1 MPAQSVLLPVFLCS
15 AASLAISAV
24 LIGLPSRERLAEQN
38 AAPWRLLTAALILAS
53 GFKAAQWSALG
64 GLTPLPAPYWAADWA
79 VAFALSFTFLFWYP
93 RHATGR
99 AVHVTP
105 ALLGM
110 VILAQLPLWHWP
122 NLPAPAYVTA
132 AGLLLLGGAVSLG
145 GSLLFRQS
153 TGRTFPIVAIS
164 VAQGLL
170 ITLVTIAFTAPLHG
184 LPSTA
189 PLMPSPTAGWMKAMS
204 LIAALA
210 LIVRELQ
217 ARRAW
222 RFQQQVGEQ
231 TAALQRERDL
241 HVALI
246 ESLNDQV
253 VICDAAGQ
261 LVGHNEKAAHLHD
274 RNPTGTFPD
283 DWAQTYGLHTT
294 NFSRFLRLQ
303 EIPLYRALQG
313 EQVRDT
319 LIGVQTGQTRRVV
332 TCNANPIRAADGTVI
347 GAVVA
352 MNDVT
357 DREQARQELERTAAR
372 HAEIINALDEGLLML
387 DPQGRI
393 LSFNDRISDLLGV
406 NAATATHF
414 ADLLTGSV
422 VRDVN
427 GRPLPAV
434 SPNFQRML
442 SGQASVADSVVE
454 IIRADGSSRWVRNH
468 VQGIH
473 QDQKLSSVLYTMVD
487 ITSQTQLNSELQ
499 RVTRYAAVSGL
510 PNREYFEQLAWTL
523 PDAPE
528 RTLLLVRC
536 LNITQLRTMQQ
547 IRLAEKLT
555 VRFARSL
562 QDSHPDAL
570 LFGQLDEQTFAAVLP
585 HAATDL
591 HPDLLTPVTVD
602 GEQLFPRVSACA
614 RLWPASDE
622 IAVAVHETEGALEN
636 APLGTLLPFEARHME
651 ELRRT
656 LLLESRLQLALR
668 TLPFTVHYQPIVN
681 LDTGRLV
688 KAEALIRWTDEHL
701 GFVPPDQFIPVAEQ
715 MGQIQVIT
723 DFVVGAALTEARR
736 ASAALGRPFRIAV
749 NLSPVELN
757 APDFM
762 DRIRHLMHCEPDAP
776 AHLGFEVTEGGVL
789 ENLEVVSGHLQ
800 QLRDWGFGLALDDF
814 GTGYSALSVLQHLP
828 IHHLKLDRTFVWGI
842 GGNEKQRVV
851 TAAVVDLAARLNV
864 DVICEGIE
872 TPEHEGI
879 LRSMHYALGQGYLY
893 SRPLPTPDWQALDVC
908 TVKSSTG
915 IPSDR

>member
-1 MPAQSVLLPVFLCS
+1 MSTQFTLLAVFLCG

-24 LIGLPSRERLAEQN
+24 LIGLPSRARLAEQH
-38 AAPWRLLTAALILAS
+38 AALWRLLTAALILAT
-53 GFKAAQWSALG
+53 GFKGAQWTALS
-64 GLTPLPAPYWAADWA
+64 GLTPLPAPYWVADWA
-79 VAFALSFTFLFWYP
+79 VTFALTFTFLFWYP
-93 RHATGR
+93 RHATGH
-99 AVHVTP
+99 ATHITP

-110 VILAQLPLWHWP
+110 VILAQLPLWRWP
-122 NLPAPAYVTA
+122 ALPVQTYLTV
-132 AGLLLLGGAVSLG
+132 AGLLLSGGAVSLA
-145 GSLLFRQS
+145 GSLLLRQV
-153 TGRTFPIVAIS
+153 TGRAFPIGVIS
-164 VAQGLL
+164 MSQGLM
-170 ITLVTIAFTAPLHG
+170 ITLVTLVFTVPLQSLPFTAPLT
-184 LPSTA
+184 PSLTA
-189 PLMPSPTAGWMKAMS
+189 SWMKAMF
-204 LIAALA
+204 LIGAFA
-210 LIVRELQ
+210 LIVREVQ
-217 ARRAW
+217 VRRAQ
-222 RFQQQVGEQ
+222 RFQQQIHDK
-231 TAALQRERDL
+231 TAALQREQDL

-261 LVGHNEKAAHLHD
+261 LVGHNSRASDLHE
-274 RNPTGTFPD
+274 RNPIGTFPA

-294 NFSRFLRLQ
+294 NFSRQLQ
-303 EIPLYRALQG
+303 LDEIPLYRALQG

-319 LIGVQTGQTRRVV
+319 LIGVQNDTDRRVV
-332 TCNANPIRAADGTVI
+332 TCNANPIRNAQGTII

-372 HAEIINALDEGLLML
+372 HAHILNALDEGLLML
-387 DPQGRI
+387 DLDGGI
-393 LSFNDRISDLLGV
+393 LSFNDRVSDLLGV
-406 NAATATHF
+406 NAAAVSHF
-414 ADLLTGSV
+414 SDLLSGSV

-427 GRPLPAV
+427 GQPLPV
-434 SPNFQRML
+434 RSVNFMRML

-468 VQGIH
+468 VQGIY

-528 RTLLLVRC
+528 RTLLVLRC

-570 LFGQLDEQTFAAVLP
+570 LFGQLDEQTFAVLLP
-585 HAATDL
+585 HAAAEL
-591 HPDLLTPVTVD
+591 HPDLLTPVMVE

-622 IAVAVHETEGALEN
+622 IGAAVHEAEGALEN
-636 APLGTLLPFEARHME
+636 APLGTLLPFETRHVE
-651 ELRRT
+651 EMRRA

-681 LDTGRLV
+681 LDTGCLV
-688 KAEALIRWTDEHL
+688 KAEALIRWTDEQL
-701 GFVPPDQFIPVAEQ
+701 GFVPPDQFIPVAER

-723 DFVVGAALTEARR
+723 DFVVHAALMEARR
-736 ASAALGRPFRIAV
+736 ASTLLGRPFRIAV

-776 AHLGFEVTEGGVL
+776 EHLGFEVTEGGVL
-789 ENLEVVSGHLQ
+789 EHLDVVSGHLQ

-842 GGNEKQRVV
+842 GGNEKQRVI
-851 TAAVVDLAARLNV
+851 TAAVVDLAARLHV

-872 TPEHEGI
+872 TLEHEGI
-879 LRSMHYALGQGYLY
+879 LRSMQCALGQGYLY
-893 SRPLPTPDWQALDVC
+893 SRPLPTPDWQTLDVC
-908 TVKSSTG
+908 TVKSSPG
-915 IPSDR
+915 VPFDR

>member
-1 MPAQSVLLPVFLCS
+1 MPAQFVTLPVFLCG

-38 AAPWRLLTAALILAS
+38 AVPWRLLTAALIMATGLK
-53 GFKAAQWSALG
+53 GAQWTALN

-79 VAFALSFTFLFWYP
+79 VTFALTFTFLFWYP

-99 AVHVTP
+99 AAHITL
-105 ALLGM
+105 ALLLT
-110 VILAQLPLWHWP
+110 VILAQFPLWHWTT
-122 NLPAPAYVTA
+122 LPAAAYVTA

-145 GSLLFRQS
+145 GSLLLRQVN
-153 TGRTFPIVAIS
+153 GGAFPIGVIS
-164 VAQGLL
+164 VSQGLL
-170 ITLVTIAFTAPLHG
+170 ITLVTLAFTAPLHA
-184 LPSTA
+184 LSSTA
-189 PLMPSPTAGWMKAMS
+189 PLTPSLTASWMKAMF
-204 LIAALA
+204 LITAFS
-210 LIVRELQ
+210 LIVREVQ
-217 ARRAW
+217 VRRAR
-222 RFQQQVGEQ
+222 RFQQQIHDK
-231 TAALQRERDL
+231 TAALQREQDL

-253 VICDAAGQ
+253 VICDVAGQ
-261 LVGHNEKAAHLHD
+261 LVGHNSRASKLHE
-274 RNPTGTFPD
+274 RNPIGTFPA

-294 NFSRFLRLQ
+294 NFSRFLHLE

-332 TCNANPIRAADGTVI
+332 TCNANPIRNAQGTII

-372 HAEIINALDEGLLML
+372 HAHILNSLDEGLLML
-387 DPQGRI
+387 DLDGRI
-393 LSFNDRISDLLGV
+393 LSFNDRVSDLLGV
-406 NAATATHF
+406 NAASAKHF
-414 ADLLTGSV
+414 ADLLTGSI

-427 GRPLPAV
+427 GQRLPMQSV
-434 SPNFQRML
+434 NFTRML

-454 IIRADGSSRWVRNH
+454 IIRADGTSRWVRNH
-468 VQGIH
+468 VQGIY

-499 RVTRYAAVSGL
+499 RVTRYASISGL
-510 PNREYFEQLAWTL
+510 PNREYFEQLAAAV

-528 RTLLLVRC
+528 RTLLVLRC

-555 VRFARSL
+555 VRFTRSL
-562 QDSHPDAL
+562 QDSYPDAL

-585 HAATDL
+585 HAAADL

-614 RLWPASDE
+614 RLCPASED
-622 IAVAVHETEGALEN
+622 IGVAVHETEGALEN
-636 APLGTLLPFEARHME
+636 APLGTLLPFETRHVE
-651 ELRRT
+651 ELRRA

-688 KAEALIRWTDEHL
+688 KAEALIRWTDEQL

-723 DFVVGAALTEARR
+723 DFVVQAALTEARR
-736 ASAALGRPFRIAV
+736 ASAALGCPFRIAV

-776 AHLGFEVTEGGVL
+776 EHLGFEVTEGGVL
-789 ENLEVVSGHLQ
+789 EHLDVVSGHLQ

-872 TPEHEGI
+872 TLEHEGI
-879 LRSMHYALGQGYLY
+879 LRSMQCALGQGYLY
-893 SRPLPTPDWQALDVC
+893 SRPLPSPDWSALD
-908 TVKSSTG
+908 TSTALH
-915 IPSDR
+915 R